1 MKESGN
7 GRYSKWLVPVV
18 IALNVLFSVTLMF
31 FMKNGMAEP
40 TTLIDRWFDFTT
52 VELVAMA
59 GITAGKM
66 GKEVLAG
73 FIEALK
79 NKYTNK
85 KE

>member
-1 MKESGN
+1 
-7 GRYSKWLVPVV
+7 
-18 IALNVLFSVTLMF
+18 
-31 FMKNGMAEP
+31 
-40 TTLIDRWFDFTT
+40 
-52 VELVAMA
+52 MA